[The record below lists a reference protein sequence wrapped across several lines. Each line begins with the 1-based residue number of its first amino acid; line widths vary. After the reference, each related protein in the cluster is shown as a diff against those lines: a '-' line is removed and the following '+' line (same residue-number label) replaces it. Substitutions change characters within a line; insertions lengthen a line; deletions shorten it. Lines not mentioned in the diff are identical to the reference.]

1 MTLPVRRHVLVD
13 VDGVLADFDRGFL
26 HLWRT
31 AHPDRPWLAPAARR
45 HFYLREDYPPAWRDA
60 VQAVIDAPGFYRQLP
75 VMAGAQAALAALAT
89 RGYRLTVCTSPG
101 ATLAERHA
109 WLAEHFGPAL
119 AQGMLACADKTQ
131 VDGDWLIDDNPA
143 PSGAC
148 APRWRHIVFDQP
160 YNRHAPGL
168 RLNWQNWAQHWPE
181 SG

>member
-75 VMAGAQAALAALAT
+75 VMAGAQAALAALAA
-89 RGYRLTVCTSPG
+89 RLAGRTFWPG
-101 ATLAERHA
+101 IGSRNARLRRQNPGGRRLA
-109 WLAEHFGPAL
+109 
-119 AQGMLACADKTQ
+119 D
-131 VDGDWLIDDNPA
+131 
-143 PSGAC
+143 
-148 APRWRHIVFDQP
+148 
-160 YNRHAPGL
+160 
-168 RLNWQNWAQHWPE
+168 
-181 SG
+181 

>member
-45 HFYLREDYPPAWRDA
+45 HFYLREDYPSAWRDA
-60 VQAVIDAPGFYRQLP
+60 VQAVIDAP
-75 VMAGAQAALAALAT
+75 
-89 RGYRLTVCTSPG
+89 GYRLTVCTSPG
-101 ATLAERHA
+101 ATLAERRA
-109 WLAEHFGPAL
+109 WLAEHFAPEL

>member
-1 MTLPVRRHVLVD
+1 MSV
-13 VDGVLADFDRGFL
+13 
-26 HLWRT
+26 T
-31 AHPDRPWLAPAARR
+31 AYIA
-45 HFYLREDYPPAWRDA
+45 
-60 VQAVIDAPGFYRQLP
+60 
-75 VMAGAQAALAALAT
+75 AALAALAA

-101 ATLAERHA
+101 ATLAERRA
-109 WLAEHFGPAL
+109 WLAEHFGPEL

-160 YNRHAPGL
+160 YNRHVPGL